1 MSKNRSKVEE
11 RLVAEES
18 TRDSMREEH
27 LALVEKERAY
37 HKCVKDYETECGKN
51 EALLARLAQVT
62 Q

>member
-1 MSKNRSKVEE
+1 
-11 RLVAEES
+11 
-18 TRDSMREEH
+18 MREEH

-62 Q
+62 QYNGN